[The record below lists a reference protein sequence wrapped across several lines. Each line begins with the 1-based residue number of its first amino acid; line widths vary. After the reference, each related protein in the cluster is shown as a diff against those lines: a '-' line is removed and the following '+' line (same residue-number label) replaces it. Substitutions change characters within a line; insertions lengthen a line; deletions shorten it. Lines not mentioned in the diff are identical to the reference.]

1 LLNSNLSTIAIVV
14 LEEERDVFVLGEIL
28 TLSATYLPFN
38 TTLEVVLN
46 KPLITKDDDDLGFT
60 VGLIKEF

>member
-1 LLNSNLSTIAIVV
+1 M
-14 LEEERDVFVLGEIL
+14 FVLGEVL
-28 TLSATYLPFN
+28 NLSTKYIPFN

-46 KPLITKDDDDLGFT
+46 KPLITEEDSELGVT

>member
-1 LLNSNLSTIAIVV
+1 MLGEVLNLSSKYI
-14 LEEERDVFVLGEIL
+14 
-28 TLSATYLPFN
+28 PWN

-46 KPLITKDDDDLGFT
+46 KPLITEEDDELGFT